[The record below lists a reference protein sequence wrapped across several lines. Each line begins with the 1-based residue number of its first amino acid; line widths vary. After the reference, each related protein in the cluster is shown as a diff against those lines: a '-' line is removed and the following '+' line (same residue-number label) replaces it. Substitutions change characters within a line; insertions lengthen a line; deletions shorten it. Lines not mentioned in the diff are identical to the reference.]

1 LSCSNIFVMLQI
13 FLSCSNFICHAPT
26 FLCVFCEKFWSM
38 IKKIGA

>member
-26 FLCVFCEKFWSM
+26 FLCVFYEKFWSM